1 MDKNIPVDAVYLD
14 FSKAFDTVP
23 HNKLVHKLKGYGITG
38 NVLQW
43 ISDFLIG
50 RKQYVSVNGC
60 QSSDTPV
67 TSGVPQGSVLG
78 PILFIYYINDMPD
91 IVDCFIKIFADD
103 AKASNEIKEVKDS
116 VLLQD
121 SLNNMSSWTKDWGVD
136 FNCVKCGV
144 MHLGKNNPCFTYTLN
159 NTTLKQTSSE
169 KDLGVFVDPLLNFE
183 DHINASVKKAKRM
196 SGLIMHTINYK
207 SKTIMIPLFKSLV
220 RPIIE
225 YGNAVWSPHLR
236 KHVNLI
242 ESVQRLFTKCII
254 GTKHLSYEERLKFL
268 GLPSLEFRRFRGDL
282 IETYKICKGVYDP
295 ATTSSLFVT
304 NSSDRTRTNGLKLT
318 KRVTNSS
325 QYQHFFTNR
334 VINYWNILPTHVVNA
349 KSTNAFKNY
358 IDNFFKEHMYSVNLQ
373 I

>member
-1 MDKNIPVDAVYLD
+1 
-14 FSKAFDTVP
+14 
-23 HNKLVHKLKGYGITG
+23 
-38 NVLQW
+38 
-43 ISDFLIG
+43 
-50 RKQYVSVNGC
+50 
-60 QSSDTPV
+60 
-67 TSGVPQGSVLG
+67 
-78 PILFIYYINDMPD
+78 
-91 IVDCFIKIFADD
+91 
-103 AKASNEIKEVKDS
+103 
-116 VLLQD
+116 
-121 SLNNMSSWTKDWGVD
+121 
-136 FNCVKCGV
+136 
-144 MHLGKNNPCFTYTLN
+144 
-159 NTTLKQTSSE
+159 
-169 KDLGVFVDPLLNFE
+169 
-183 DHINASVKKAKRM
+183 
-196 SGLIMHTINYK
+196 MHTINYK

-225 YGNAVWSPHLR
+225 YGNAVWCPHLR
-236 KHVNLI
+236 KHINLI
-242 ESVQRLFTKCII
+242 EGVQRLFTKCVI
-254 GTKHLSYEERLKFL
+254 GTKDLSYEERLKFL

-318 KRVTNSS
+318 KQVTNSS